1 VKDFSVTANRQRSS
15 FRHAIRITLGHVG
28 DGGIRTDRHR
38 GRSEIYSYSY
48 LRQSRREEVGA
59 LDFPASLVEFQR
71 QFSDDD
77 ACAAIAS
84 S

>member
-1 VKDFSVTANRQRSS
+1 VGN
-15 FRHAIRITLGHVG
+15 HVDLRRLPG
-28 DGGIRTDRHR
+28 GAEGIRTDGHR
-38 GRSEIYSYSY
+38 GRSEIDSYSY
-48 LRQSRREEVGA
+48 LRQSRREGVGP

>member
-1 VKDFSVTANRQRSS
+1 VLSCRVGN
-15 FRHAIRITLGHVG
+15 HVDLRRLPG
-28 DGGIRTDRHR
+28 GAEGIRTDGHR
-38 GRSEIYSYSY
+38 GRSEIDSYSY
-48 LRQSRREEVGA
+48 LRQSRREGVGA